1 MCVFFF
7 FQAEDGILD
16 ATVTGVQTCAL
27 PILPEQ
33 LRPTVPWD
41 RQGAT
46 GLAVR
51 PGGRALARPCD
62 SSVTC
67 GFVPIERGMRAA
79 WSGAGVD
86 GLAHEPGGAM
96 RGPLWRAVGVVAMV
110 LALLVAGCSKQNR
123 TPQTAPVV
131 RGYGPQEPAVT
142 IDFWYMPNGPSP
154 DQVVRREV
162 DRFHGL
168 HPNITVRATKLDWPG
183 ALTRLTTAAAS
194 GSGPDVSQLGT
205 TWVGSIS
212 SLGGLRPFSG
222 PELAWLGGPDAY
234 LPASWTSTRLVG
246 QTDVTAVPWFVD
258 IRALFYRTDVLR
270 DLGIDPAR
278 AFTDWRSFAATLDRI
293 ETGGRMAA
301 LGQPG
306 KADWNVVHNIAP
318 FLWGAGGDF
327 LSADGTRAT
336 VATPAGPHGRF
347 TFLGGSDLSVWKA
360 SRHPEA
366 ALEWI
371 RFLTGEES
379 QVRYVSGIGLWPA
392 RLSATTKPPFGSDPA
407 YRAFTAQVPNGRQYP
422 AVPAWNGIEVAL
434 HKAFG
439 TMWDR
444 VLASGHPLSRRDLE
458 ALLNRATTDVQQAI
472 AETG

>member
-1 MCVFFF
+1 M
-7 FQAEDGILD
+7 
-16 ATVTGVQTCAL
+16 
-27 PILPEQ
+27 
-33 LRPTVPWD
+33 
-41 RQGAT
+41 
-46 GLAVR
+46 
-51 PGGRALARPCD
+51 
-62 SSVTC
+62 
-67 GFVPIERGMRAA
+67 
-79 WSGAGVD
+79 
-86 GLAHEPGGAM
+86 
-96 RGPLWRAVGVVAMV
+96 
-110 LALLVAGCSKQNR
+110 
-123 TPQTAPVV
+123 
-131 RGYGPQEPAVT
+131 
-142 IDFWYMPNGPSP
+142 
-154 DQVVRREV
+154 
-162 DRFHGL
+162 
-168 HPNITVRATKLDWPG
+168 
-183 ALTRLTTAAAS
+183 
-194 GSGPDVSQLGT
+194 
-205 TWVGSIS
+205 
-212 SLGGLRPFSG
+212 
-222 PELAWLGGPDAY
+222 
-234 LPASWTSTRLVG
+234 
-246 QTDVTAVPWFVD
+246 TAVPWFVD

-270 DLGIDPAR
+270 GLGIDPAG

-293 ETGGRMAA
+293 AAAGHTAA

-318 FLWGAGGDF
+318 FVWGAGGDF

-336 VATPAGPHGRF
+336 VATPAALDGVDYYQKLVAKYDSRPVLRGTYTEARQAFVDGRVAVLTDAPESVATFRAAAKLGGRWATAPMPAGPHGRF

-392 RLSATTKPPFGSDPA
+392 RLSATSKPPFGSDPA

-422 AVPAWNGIEVAL
+422 AVAAWNGIEVAL

-444 VLASGHPLSRRDLE
+444 VLASGRPLSRRDLE

>member
-1 MCVFFF
+1 
-7 FQAEDGILD
+7 
-16 ATVTGVQTCAL
+16 
-27 PILPEQ
+27 
-33 LRPTVPWD
+33 
-41 RQGAT
+41 
-46 GLAVR
+46 
-51 PGGRALARPCD
+51 
-62 SSVTC
+62 
-67 GFVPIERGMRAA
+67 
-79 WSGAGVD
+79 
-86 GLAHEPGGAM
+86 M
-96 RGPLWRAVGVVAMV
+96 RGPLWRAVGVVAIV

-318 FLWGAGGDF
+318 FIWGAGGDF

-336 VATPAGPHGRF
+336 VATPAALDGVDYYQKLVAKYDSRPVLRGTYTEARQAFVDGRVAVLTDAPESVTTFRTAAKLGGRWATAPMPAGPHGRF